1 MVSRSS
7 VLAPELLFRYSRN
20 AKVNAMDTRTLLI
33 LGLGIVVLLLLGF
46 FALPA

>member
-1 MVSRSS
+1 
-7 VLAPELLFRYSRN
+7 
-20 AKVNAMDTRTLLI
+20 VNVMDTRTLVI